1 MANDLISRS
10 ALIKRCEEIAAC
22 DWNKKAAPV
31 SWSDAYEGFAVEV
44 DDAPAVDAA
53 PKWISVEER
62 LPEHEDRVLV
72 ACRTKKGAQSINLAY
87 HSDGFWHGQGS
98 MSGVTHWMPL
108 PDLPEVS

>member
-1 MANDLISRS
+1 MDNDLISRS
-10 ALIKRCEEIAAC
+10 ALLEDIEESVVFTVRSGQPSAEVRGA
-22 DWNKKAAPV
+22 NKIVNRINA
-31 SWSDAYEGFAVEV
+31 
-44 DDAPAVDAA
+44 APAVDAA

-87 HSDGFWHGQGS
+87 YSDGFWHGQGS

-108 PDLPEVS
+108 PDLPEVI

>member
-1 MANDLISRS
+1 MDEKKEIVLRYNSDTRTFE
-10 ALIKRCEEIAAC
+10 KYEEPYAIVEC
-22 DWNKKAAPV
+22 PTEEDFNRLKEKLDFFKKHQ
-31 SWSDAYEGFAVEV
+31 
-44 DDAPAVDAA
+44 
-53 PKWISVEER
+53 WISVEER

>member
-1 MANDLISRS
+1 MDN
-10 ALIKRCEEIAAC
+10 
-22 DWNKKAAPV
+22 
-31 SWSDAYEGFAVEV
+31 
-44 DDAPAVDAA
+44 
-53 PKWISVEER
+53 WISVEER

-87 HSDGFWHGQGS
+87 YSDGFWHGQGS